1 MFKDS
6 LRAGIAIIAVFGIAS
21 CAGGGKK
28 KSATAPVKWK
38 QVDKLGASL
47 KVPGNFM
54 RNPAGGKESV
64 QYMYKGGVAFINI
77 ETGKLDEKGLE
88 GLYQKQYVK
97 RQRDT
102 IKQLKRNNAYEIIEK
117 KDISINGKPAF
128 EIEQVFQAG
137 AGDLRTHNIEIN
149 ADLGG
154 GRLLTVKWEIP
165 DVNQLAWEKTYGK
178 YFKKSRAS
186 LAIK

>member
-1 MFKDS
+1 MFKDT
-6 LRAGIAIIAVFGIAS
+6 LRAGIAILAVLGIAS

-28 KSATAPVKWK
+28 KSAPAPVKWK
-38 QVDKLGASL
+38 QVDKMGVSL

-54 RNPAGGKESV
+54 RNPAGGRESI
-64 QYMYKGGVAFINI
+64 QYMYKGGIAFINI
-77 ETGKLDEKGLE
+77 ETGKLGEDGLE
-88 GLYQKQYVK
+88 GLYKKQYVK
-97 RQRDT
+97 RQGDT
-102 IKQLKRNNAYEIIEK
+102 IKRMKRKNAYEIIGK

-154 GRLLTVKWEIP
+154 GKLLTVKWEIP
-165 DVNQLAWEKTYGK
+165 DVNQLAWEKFYNK